1 MIPSMSNRAPLSL
14 NTRILA
20 LPDSRIPRFGPQSAR
35 KLALALAPVSL
46 GKDITSVSVEDL
58 LNYLPARYEDRSSM
72 VEIRH
77 LYHGLEASLD
87 LTVRVAGGFQV
98 RNRRSFKQQLYKFEI
113 SAVDQQ
119 RSGRQ
124 VMVWW
129 FVSGPRARD
138 ILNYNAKRFVPGTRF
153 IAFGKWENDDR
164 RGTYSLRLNKPD
176 ELELVA
182 GADDEEGEVESDR
195 RLAAIHVGRHVPI
208 YRKLGDFRT
217 KRLREIVHEV
227 LARLPGKVIEE
238 TLPADLRS

>member
-1 MIPSMSNRAPLSL
+1 MIAPMSANVSISL
-14 NTRILA
+14 DTRILDLA
-20 LPDSRIPRFGPQSAR
+20 VSGISRFGPQTAS
-35 KLALALAPVSL
+35 KLALALTEVSP
-46 GKDITSVSVEDL
+46 GKEVNNVNVGDL
-58 LNYLPARYEDRSSM
+58 LNYLPMRYEDRSGM

-87 LTVRVAGGFQV
+87 LTVRVAGGYPV
-98 RNRRSFKQQLYKFEI
+98 RNRRSFKQRLYKFEI

-119 RSGRQ
+119 RSGKQ

-138 ILNYNAKRFVPGTRF
+138 IFNYNAKRFVPGTRF

-182 GADDEEGEVESDR
+182 
-195 RLAAIHVGRHVPI
+195 
-208 YRKLGDFRT
+208 
-217 KRLREIVHEV
+217 
-227 LARLPGKVIEE
+227 
-238 TLPADLRS
+238 

>member
-1 MIPSMSNRAPLSL
+1 MIPAMPALRSISL
-14 NTRILA
+14 DTGILDLLEA
-20 LPDSRIPRFGPQSAR
+20 RIPRFGQQSAR
-35 KLALALAPVSL
+35 QLALALTEVSP
-46 GKDITSVSVEDL
+46 GTDAGGVTVEDL

-77 LYHGLEASLD
+77 LYHGVEASLD

-98 RNRRSFKQQLYKFEI
+98 RNRRSFKQSLYKFEI

-119 RSGRQ
+119 RSGKQ

-182 GADDEEGEVESDR
+182 GADDEEGEVESDP
-195 RLAAIHVGRHVPI
+195 RLAAIRVGRHGPI
-208 YRKLGDFRT
+208 
-217 KRLREIVHEV
+217 
-227 LARLPGKVIEE
+227 
-238 TLPADLRS
+238 